1 MTLRRVPSSIVKSTS
16 RGRWAKSPK
25 DYQWNRV
32 KCKTCSN
39 NDSQIGQSD
48 NIKRTYFESHEFVIR
63 AGRPSVDLDAVT
75 QRDDEEFN
83 FLIFDDLEMN
93 RALEVAHI
101 NPAVALLDILVADAL
116 GAQNFGLEPRE
127 VVNAD
132 AVLLARYRHQ
142 NVLAFQHF
150 HLLEPPTWY

>member
-1 MTLRRVPSSIVKSTS
+1 M
-16 RGRWAKSPK
+16 
-25 DYQWNRV
+25 
-32 KCKTCSN
+32 
-39 NDSQIGQSD
+39 
-48 NIKRTYFESHEFVIR
+48 IR

-150 HLLEPPTWY
+150 HLLEPPT